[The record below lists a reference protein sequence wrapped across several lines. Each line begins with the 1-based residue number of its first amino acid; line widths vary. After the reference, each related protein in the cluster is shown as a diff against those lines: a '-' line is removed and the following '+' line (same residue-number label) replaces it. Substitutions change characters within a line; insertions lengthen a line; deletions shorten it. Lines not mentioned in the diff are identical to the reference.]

1 MEEDLV
7 IDTEDSKDFMALLNG
22 EEIHPGLIILPNI
35 PILKS
40 KALIKLA
47 IEYLWRLAL
56 GNPMDLL
63 VSACP
68 ENTRFLTKRQPSRQ

>member
-1 MEEDLV
+1 LEEDLV

-56 GNPMDLL
+56 GDPMDLL
-63 VSACP
+63 VKNWGLYTLVTLPPFHFS
-68 ENTRFLTKRQPSRQ
+68 